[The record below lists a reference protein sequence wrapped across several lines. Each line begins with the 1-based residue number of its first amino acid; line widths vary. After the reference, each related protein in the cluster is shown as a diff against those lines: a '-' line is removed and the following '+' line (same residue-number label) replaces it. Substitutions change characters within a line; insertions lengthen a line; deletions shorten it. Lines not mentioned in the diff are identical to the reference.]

1 MNFLI
6 RVFIIFLFT
15 YFFGFD
21 NHWWLIVI
29 YPIIVGLIFIDNL
42 LSHFISGFL
51 GIFLAWLVLMFQL
64 DVETY
69 SIISQKI
76 ANILFL
82 NNNIILLIIS
92 SSIGGIL
99 GGIGSIF
106 GQSIRKIFLKNLN
119 KDPYKD

>member
-82 NNNIILLIIS
+82 NNNIILLTIS

-106 GQSIRKIFLKNLN
+106 GQSIRKIFLKSLN
-119 KDPYKD
+119 QDPYID

>member
-119 KDPYKD
+119 QDPYID

>member
-6 RVFIIFLFT
+6 RVLIIFLFT

-42 LSHFISGFL
+42 ISHFISGFL
-51 GIFLAWLVLMFQL
+51 GIFLAWLILMFQL
-64 DVETY
+64 DVQTN
-69 SIISQKI
+69 SIISQKV

-92 SSIGGIL
+92 STIGGIL
-99 GGIGSIF
+99 GGIGSSF
-106 GQSIRKIFLKNLN
+106 GQSIRKIFIKNLN
-119 KDPYKD
+119 QDPYLD

>member
-51 GIFLAWLVLMFQL
+51 GIFLAWLVLIFQL

-82 NNNIILLIIS
+82 NNNIILLTIS

-106 GQSIRKIFLKNLN
+106 GQSIRKIFLKSLN
-119 KDPYKD
+119 QDPYID

>member
-64 DVETY
+64 DIETY

-82 NNNIILLIIS
+82 NNNIILLTIS

-119 KDPYKD
+119 QDPYID

>member
-82 NNNIILLIIS
+82 NNNIILLTIS

-99 GGIGSIF
+99 GGIGSMF
-106 GQSIRKIFLKNLN
+106 GQSIRKIFLKSLN
-119 KDPYKD
+119 QDPYID

>member
-82 NNNIILLIIS
+82 NNNIILLTIS

-106 GQSIRKIFLKNLN
+106 GQSIRKIFLKSLN
-119 KDPYKD
+119 KDPYID

>member
-64 DVETY
+64 DAETY

-82 NNNIILLIIS
+82 NNNIILLTIS

-119 KDPYKD
+119 QDPYID

>member
-99 GGIGSIF
+99 GGIGSMF
-106 GQSIRKIFLKNLN
+106 GQSIRKIFLKSLHQ
-119 KDPYKD
+119 DPYID

>member
-42 LSHFISGFL
+42 VSHFISGFL

-82 NNNIILLIIS
+82 NNNIILLTIS

-106 GQSIRKIFLKNLN
+106 GQSIRKIFLKSLN
-119 KDPYKD
+119 QDPYID

>member
-42 LSHFISGFL
+42 VSHFISGFL

-82 NNNIILLIIS
+82 NNNIILLTIS

-106 GQSIRKIFLKNLN
+106 GQSIRKMFLKNLN
-119 KDPYKD
+119 LDPYID

>member
-1 MNFLI
+1 MNFLL
-6 RVFIIFLFT
+6 RVFIIFILS
-15 YFFGFD
+15 YFFGID

-29 YPIIVGLIFIDNL
+29 YPIIIGLVFIDNF

-51 GIFLAWLVLMFQL
+51 GVFLAWLTLMLQL
-64 DVETY
+64 DVTTD

-82 NNNIILLIIS
+82 NNNVFLITIS

-99 GGIGSIF
+99 GGLGSTL
-106 GQSIRKIFLKNLN
+106 GQSIRKIFVKDLN
-119 KDPYKD
+119 QDPYID

>member
-82 NNNIILLIIS
+82 NKL
-92 SSIGGIL
+92 
-99 GGIGSIF
+99 
-106 GQSIRKIFLKNLN
+106 
-119 KDPYKD
+119 

>member
-51 GIFLAWLVLMFQL
+51 GIFLAWLVLIFQL

-82 NNNIILLIIS
+82 NNNIILLTIS

-119 KDPYKD
+119 QDPYID

>member
-82 NNNIILLIIS
+82 NNNIILLTIS

-106 GQSIRKIFLKNLN
+106 GQSIRKIFLKSLN
-119 KDPYKD
+119 QDPYVD

>member
-42 LSHFISGFL
+42 VSHFISGFL

-64 DVETY
+64 DAETY

-82 NNNIILLIIS
+82 NNNIILLTIS

-106 GQSIRKIFLKNLN
+106 GQSIRKIFLKSLN
-119 KDPYKD
+119 QDPYID

>member
-82 NNNIILLIIS
+82 NNNIILLTIS

-119 KDPYKD
+119 QDPYID